1 MTTDTVEKKKPGFF
15 KKLLIWFG
23 LFCATIVALGTAGG
37 LTNYISSEYFGFL
50 FILALSVPF
59 VLRYGLK
66 KKWRKRNLYFAYLVA
81 TYLIFTVAGFGV
93 DKSSPVTNSVIS
105 PSEAVSQPKV
115 AEKPTVYS
123 LNESFKVGYTRY
135 NVTGIQW
142 KRRLGNAY
150 FGKDA
155 DSRYLLVNITV
166 KNEDKENRAIP
177 PFTLEDENGAT
188 YDTSPDAMYL
198 GDKAIFLDS
207 LNPGVQKSAT
217 LVFDVPPDN
226 HYMLVVSGGFW
237 SGEEARVTLN

>member
-1 MTTDTVEKKKPGFF
+1 MTTDAVEKKKPGLG
-15 KKLLIWFG
+15 KRLLIWIG
-23 LFCATIVALGTAGG
+23 LFFATIFALGTAGG
-37 LTNYISSEYFGFL
+37 LTDYISSEYFGFL

-59 VLRYGLK
+59 ILRYGFK
-66 KKWRKRNLYFAYLVA
+66 KKWGKRNLYLTYLAA
-81 TYLIFTVAGFGV
+81 TYLIFTIAGFGV
-93 DKSSPVTNSVIS
+93 DQ
-105 PSEAVSQPKV
+105 SQPI
-115 AEKPTVYS
+115 ANSASSMPPEMASEPEPPTAYG

-135 NVTGIQW
+135 SVKGFNW

-155 DSRYLLVNITV
+155 DSRYLLVNLTV

-198 GDKAIFLDS
+198 GDKAIIFDS

-217 LVFDVPPDN
+217 LVFDVPPEH
-226 HYMLVVSGGFW
+226 HYTLVVSGGFW

>member
-1 MTTDTVEKKKPGFF
+1 M
-15 KKLLIWFG
+15 
-23 LFCATIVALGTAGG
+23 
-37 LTNYISSEYFGFL
+37 
-50 FILALSVPF
+50 
-59 VLRYGLK
+59 
-66 KKWRKRNLYFAYLVA
+66 
-81 TYLIFTVAGFGV
+81 
-93 DKSSPVTNSVIS
+93 DKSSPTANSASSLPPEIT
-105 PSEAVSQPKV
+105 SEHQAP
-115 AEKPTVYS
+115 EKTAAYS

-188 YDTSPDAMYL
+188 YDTLPDAMYL
-198 GDKAIFLDS
+198 GDKAIIFDS

-217 LVFDVPPDN
+217 LVFDVPPEN
-226 HYMLVVSGGFW
+226 HYTLVVSGGFW